1 MPSEVFP
8 KKLTVLSINKFVENL
23 NKYDICIGNNDFENV
38 VKNKLEKN
46 ADLVFSDKNNEEKA
60 VLETIDMED
69 IRSVATIRAINYT
82 IFVFDHSRCEPYKY
96 YQKILS
102 AMASKLK
109 ENDVLFNKFTPHVK
123 LTKKQSNLKTRIMH
137 RKSDSY
143 MQLTKCFWKEQNQL
157 LMRKEFC

>member
-1 MPSEVFP
+1 
-8 KKLTVLSINKFVENL
+8 
-23 NKYDICIGNNDFENV
+23 
-38 VKNKLEKN
+38 
-46 ADLVFSDKNNEEKA
+46 
-60 VLETIDMED
+60 MED
-69 IRSVATIRAINYT
+69 IRSVATIRVINYT
-82 IFVFDHSRCEPYKY
+82 ILGFDYFRCEPCKD